1 MSLPKVGKDA
11 NGLPI
16 ITGVNERKLTQEQAD
31 YSDLLKAA
39 DLITGPNGDKVR
51 LAAQNLLKE
60 NPTASA
66 GIIAGV
72 AKNGMVGKSP

>member
-39 DLITGPNGDKVR
+39 DLQV
-51 LAAQNLLKE
+51 Q
-60 NPTASA
+60 
-66 GIIAGV
+66 
-72 AKNGMVGKSP
+72 MVIK